1 MHALRPD
8 LVFSYWI
15 YVWYVLY
22 VFKLIQYSP
31 KLALI
36 LGLID
41 NIFMFIMMLLYG
53 TSKKTIFY
61 FIIVNTL
68 IKVVPLYYLK
78 NEQIKVNDIYFT
90 CGLFLLFIIWLYIN
104 EQSLVGNIKIIYDSL
119 LYGKNETPFMA
130 LLHKIE
136 KNYKHLEIF

>member
-1 MHALRPD
+1 MPALRPD

-53 TSKKTIFY
+53 TSKKTIVY

-90 CGLFLLFIIWLYIN
+90 CGLFVLFIIWLHIN

-130 LLHKIE
+130 LLQKIE

>member
-78 NEQIKVNDIYFT
+78 NEQIKVTDIYFT
-90 CGLFLLFIIWLYIN
+90 CGLFLLFIIWLHIN
-104 EQSLVGNIKIIYDSL
+104 KQSLVGNIKIIYDSL
-119 LYGKNETPFMA
+119 LYGKNDTPFMA
-130 LLHKIE
+130 LLQKIE